1 MFQVNKVYQLD
12 HVLFRILKIYPQ
24 YLVWIDIQSNKA
36 LPELFPISELEQH
49 VIASQAQLAHDP
61 FSDLSLF
68 SVDTGSIYQIK
79 RDHNFA
85 IIKRIIEHERFYDPK
100 ERAYLIEQLVQQKIA
115 TKQTI
120 YRLLRCYW
128 QRGMTPNALIPQYYN
143 SGGKGIKK
151 TVTEKKLGR
160 PRIISVGTGALI
172 DKNVE
177 KLFKKVINQYL
188 LNDKK
193 ISIKYAYRKFLILY
207 QEEYPD
213 IPKTEYPSFWQFK
226 YFYERDFSRT
236 FRLKKRSPQIQ
247 YLKDNRPL
255 LSTTNSQVSGP
266 GSRYQID
273 ATIADIYLISDS
285 DRSCI
290 IGRPT
295 VYFMIDEFSRMVTGI
310 YVGLENPSYVTS
322 MQVLRVAMCDKVKY
336 CQSFGREIR
345 SEDWPC
351 IGLPEAILA
360 DRGELLGHQIEHLE
374 KSFAIRIENAPAYR
388 GDLKGII
395 ERYFRTIQ
403 ADFKPYA
410 PGVVQPIKEKKRG
423 GKDYRLDATLTI
435 HEFTKIIL
443 NSVLMHNQTHEIR
456 SYDRD
461 IDMPTDL
468 PNIPLHLWNWGI
480 QNRTGKLRTA
490 SERLIYIALLP
501 RTEAT
506 LSHLGLKVFGV
517 YYICKEILENGW
529 MHRSTSIQRPQKL
542 TIAYDPANAEK
553 IYVFFSQSNS
563 EYWEAQLAQRSREF
577 IGCSFWEVWKVKK
590 EQKSSQANYHT
601 SLQIAR
607 AELERSN
614 EEIIQ
619 KALESTRQSTRS
631 NADRLSTIKENR
643 IKARD
648 QEREVLKE
656 SVPTC
661 KSNQERPSNIVSFSK
676 GKAHT
681 DDQDQYDRPAFFD
694 QLFDDD

>member
-1 MFQVNKVYQLD
+1 MFQVNHVYKLD
-12 HVLFRILKIYPQ
+12 HRFRILKIYPQ
-24 YLVWIDIQSNKA
+24 HLVWIDIESDKA
-36 LPELFPISELEQH
+36 LPELFPISELEQR
-49 VIASQAQLAHDP
+49 IELGQAELTDDP

-68 SVDTGSIYQIK
+68 TVTEGSIYQTK
-79 RDHNFA
+79 RDQNFA
-85 IIKRIIEHERFYDPK
+85 IIKPVIEHERFYERK
-100 ERAYLIEQLVQQKIA
+100 ERAYLINQLVQEKVA

-120 YRLLRCYW
+120 YRLLRHYW
-128 QRGMTPNALIPQYYN
+128 QRGMTPNALIPHYYN

-151 TVTEKKLGR
+151 RVTENKLGR
-160 PRIISVGTGALI
+160 PRVISEGTGALI
-172 DKNVE
+172 DTTVE
-177 KLFKKVINQYL
+177 NLFKKVINQYL

-193 ISIKYAYRKFLILY
+193 FSVKYAYRKFLILY
-207 QEEYPD
+207 QERYPD
-213 IPKTEYPSFWQFK
+213 IPESEYPSFWQFK
-226 YFYERDFSRT
+226 YFYERDFNRT
-236 FRLKKRSPQIQ
+236 IRLKKRSHQIE
-247 YLKDNRPL
+247 YLKDTRPL
-255 LSTTNSQVSGP
+255 VSTTNSQVLGP

-285 DRSCI
+285 DRACI

-295 VYFMIDEFSRMVTGI
+295 VYFMIDEFSRMVTGM

-322 MQVLRVAMCDKVKY
+322 MQVLRIAMCDKVEY
-336 CQSFGREIR
+336 CKNFGREIR

-403 ADFKPYA
+403 AEFKPYA

-423 GKDYRLDATLTI
+423 GTDYRLDATLTV

-468 PNIPLHLWNWGI
+468 PNIPLQLWNWGI

-490 SERLIYIALLP
+490 SERAIYIALLP
-501 RTEAT
+501 RTEGT
-506 LSHLGLKVFGV
+506 LSHLGIRVFGL

-529 MHRSTSIQRPQKL
+529 MHRTTSTRRPKKI
-542 TIAYDPANAEK
+542 TVAYDPANAEK
-553 IYVFFSQSNS
+553 VYLFFSPSTS
-563 EYWEAQLAQRSREF
+563 DCWEAHLAQRSREF
-577 IGCSFWEVWKVKK
+577 IGCSFWEVWKVQK
-590 EQKSSQANYHT
+590 EQKSIQANYHM
-601 SLQIAR
+601 SLQLAR

-619 KALESTRQSTRS
+619 KAIASTRASTHS
-631 NADRLSTIKENR
+631 NAQRLSKIKENR
-643 IKARD
+643 LKARD
-648 QEREVLKE
+648 KEREMLKNSLSE
-656 SVPTC
+656 SEF
-661 KSNQERPSNIVSFSK
+661 SEDLPSNILPFSK
-676 GKAHT
+676 NAAQT
-681 DDQDQYDRPAFFD
+681 DEHDTYDRPAFFD

>member
-160 PRIISVGTGALI
+160 PRVISVGTGALI
-172 DKNVE
+172 DKSVE

-255 LSTTNSQVSGP
+255 LSTTNNSP
-266 GSRYQID
+266 
-273 ATIADIYLISDS
+273 
-285 DRSCI
+285 
-290 IGRPT
+290 
-295 VYFMIDEFSRMVTGI
+295 
-310 YVGLENPSYVTS
+310 
-322 MQVLRVAMCDKVKY
+322 
-336 CQSFGREIR
+336 
-345 SEDWPC
+345 
-351 IGLPEAILA
+351 
-360 DRGELLGHQIEHLE
+360 
-374 KSFAIRIENAPAYR
+374 
-388 GDLKGII
+388 LKI
-395 ERYFRTIQ
+395 
-403 ADFKPYA
+403 
-410 PGVVQPIKEKKRG
+410 
-423 GKDYRLDATLTI
+423 
-435 HEFTKIIL
+435 
-443 NSVLMHNQTHEIR
+443 
-456 SYDRD
+456 
-461 IDMPTDL
+461 
-468 PNIPLHLWNWGI
+468 
-480 QNRTGKLRTA
+480 
-490 SERLIYIALLP
+490 
-501 RTEAT
+501 
-506 LSHLGLKVFGV
+506 
-517 YYICKEILENGW
+517 
-529 MHRSTSIQRPQKL
+529 
-542 TIAYDPANAEK
+542 
-553 IYVFFSQSNS
+553 
-563 EYWEAQLAQRSREF
+563 
-577 IGCSFWEVWKVKK
+577 
-590 EQKSSQANYHT
+590 
-601 SLQIAR
+601 
-607 AELERSN
+607 
-614 EEIIQ
+614 
-619 KALESTRQSTRS
+619 
-631 NADRLSTIKENR
+631 
-643 IKARD
+643 
-648 QEREVLKE
+648 
-656 SVPTC
+656 
-661 KSNQERPSNIVSFSK
+661 
-676 GKAHT
+676 
-681 DDQDQYDRPAFFD
+681 
-694 QLFDDD
+694 